1 MASRLVSALFATAL
15 LLTTAQSRTLF
26 PFEEQQLTRDYV
38 ASLPDED
45 QLLFAF
51 EGQLDEIEA
60 VNNTDKRCR
69 YDPSDKKWVSAR
81 ALTKLRKQLSSDGAL
96 IATVPQASVCYGAA
110 KNDAQCQQL
119 TSNWTNPYT
128 HIDDPTEV
136 LSPLYQG
143 LTCQPPTIY
152 DSGTCTVGGSPSY
165 VINAKTVSDIQSGIN
180 FARNDWLRLVVKNTG
195 HDFAGKSTG
204 HGAFS
209 IWTHGL
215 KDMQFFDN
223 YVDDSG
229 YSGPA
234 IKAGAGVQAFELYKF
249 ASQRGVVAVAGEG
262 QVSNS
267 RFQIGI
273 IVLTGCRQLAYSE
286 ATSWAAVIHH

>member
-1 MASRLVSALFATAL
+1 MASRLIPALLATTL

-26 PFEEQQLTRDYV
+26 PFEKQQLTREYV

-51 EGQLDEIEA
+51 EGQLSEA
-60 VNNTDKRCR
+60 QAANDTDKRCR
-69 YDPSDKKWVSAR
+69 YDPSDKKWVSER
-81 ALTKLRKQLSSDGAL
+81 ALTKLRKQLSSDSAL
-96 IATVPQASVCYGAA
+96 IATIPQASLCYGDA
-110 KNDAQCQQL
+110 KDDAQCQRL
-119 TSNWTNPYT
+119 ASNWTNSYT
-128 HIDDPTEV
+128 HIDHPSEV

-215 KDMQFFDN
+215 KDMQYFDS

-229 YSGPA
+229 YKGPA
-234 IKAGAGVQAFELYKF
+234 IKAGAGVQAFELYRF

-262 QVSNS
+262 QVSS
-267 RFQIGI
+267 FSFKYAS
-273 IVLTGCRQLAYSE
+273 LF
-286 ATSWAAVIHH
+286 